1 MPHAVSRCA
10 KAMEF
15 FAELLD
21 RDDVFLWSYETM
33 SLYGCPYFQRLHRF
47 LNVES
52 DFIRLGPI
60 GPAFGAIA
68 TR

>member
-1 MPHAVSRCA
+1 
-10 KAMEF
+10 MEF

-33 SLYGCPYFQRLHRF
+33 SLYGRPYFQRLYRF

-52 DFIRLGPI
+52 DFVPPVRDANARYSLGPI